1 MRPSKF
7 VESIIRQ
14 VNPMELPK
22 EDGTAYVFLNS
33 QENYVYVMN
42 KIYAIAPRGYVD
54 IEVVLCG
61 LYNWKMSKANDTY
74 IYWFKNKF
82 VKRYHIIEYG
92 EQKTKAFMRKFLI
105 SLHERTHTPFDLLAF
120 DIAYKMHLEYI
131 NSNKLKVSENGQRNE
146 K

>member
-42 KIYAIAPRGYVD
+42 KIYTIAPRGYVD

-74 IYWFKNKF
+74 IYWFK
-82 VKRYHIIEYG
+82 V
-92 EQKTKAFMRKFLI
+92 L
-105 SLHERTHTPFDLLAF
+105 S
-120 DIAYKMHLEYI
+120 DINI
-131 NSNKLKVSENGQRNE
+131 FT
-146 K
+146 